1 MYFHIL
7 SVTFLIIKNQFLNF
21 LHIILMNIFISSISK
36 DGLGLQAF
44 PNQLFLKKIIK
55 NLHNAN
61 SYELLEKYLVK
72 NTYSE
77 HLQLIP
83 KKLDFHEICQNLEVP
98 F

>member
-1 MYFHIL
+1 M
-7 SVTFLIIKNQFLNF
+7 FLLAQSQKTAWVCRLFQTSCFWKK
-21 LHIILMNIFISSISK
+21 ISK
-36 DGLGLQAF
+36 Y
-44 PNQLFLKKIIK
+44 
-55 NLHNAN
+55 LHNAN

-83 KKLDFHEICQNLEVP
+83 KKLDFREICQNLGVP